1 LFAEWAIAGGIDGK
15 TRRQVATADRSG
27 RGHA

>member
-15 TRRQVATADRSG
+15 TRRQVRASDQSG